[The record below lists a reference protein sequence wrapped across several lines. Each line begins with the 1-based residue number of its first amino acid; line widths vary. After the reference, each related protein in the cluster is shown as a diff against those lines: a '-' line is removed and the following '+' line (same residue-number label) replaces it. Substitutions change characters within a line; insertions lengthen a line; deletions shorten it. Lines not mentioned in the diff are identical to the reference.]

1 MLSRTLQQ
9 IIDRKQST
17 AREMGELAGVS
28 TSTVY
33 RWIASQSQPDFDSIR
48 LLVRHLPHPD
58 AQEALLTVMIAG
70 TDWNLD
76 HVQLNLDLNDD
87 GQIDATDALD
97 GSITAVRHAAESL
110 ARVRATCC
118 EDGSPP
124 DAEDTL
130 ALIAELGEVVKH
142 CTITQRVLLSMAEQR
157 RKRKLKLA
165 N

>member
-1 MLSRTLQQ
+1 MLARTLQQ

-33 RWIASQSQPDFDSIR
+33 RWIAGQSQPDFDSIR

-58 AQEALLTVMIAG
+58 AQESLLNVIIAG

-76 HVQLNLDLNDD
+76 HVQLDLDLNDD

-97 GSITAVRHAAESL
+97 GSIRSVRHAAESL
-110 ARVRATCC
+110 GRIRASCGP
-118 EDGSPP
+118 DMNP
-124 DAEDTL
+124 DAEETL

-142 CTITQRVLLSMAEQR
+142 CTITQRVLLNMAEQR